1 MGRLGLMTVL
11 GPSWDSRPR
20 VRYIC
25 RATIDPS
32 CQPGAGMDLRQ
43 IMYFMVA
50 YEERSITKAARKVGL
65 VQPALSVQIKRLE
78 DEFGGALFLRQRG
91 GIDPTALG
99 MSFYKLCQ
107 PIRASIAQ
115 AQQSMRELREPGQV
129 FGGVRCGFPPS
140 YFKAVLGTVLGDFAA
155 RYPGVD
161 LTVRE
166 GYGGTLRRWVA
177 DGELDFAFGSSS
189 QPESGLAEIAV
200 FEEDLALVSGRALAG
215 DRFKPCDIGAIAGLK
230 LMLPSSQH
238 LLGPILRE
246 HIATGVIRPARTMV
260 VDSYL
265 GVLAIARVSDWAAL
279 VPVTGLLD
287 EMADSNL
294 FIYPIA
300 RPFLTFRWHVSHRQG
315 APLSAAARLLIDA
328 TITALNAKRVVWE
341 RLCRQY
347 AAAAPA
353 PKRRAAAARSIKP
366 GRPAR
371 RR

>member
-1 MGRLGLMTVL
+1 
-11 GPSWDSRPR
+11 
-20 VRYIC
+20 
-25 RATIDPS
+25 
-32 CQPGAGMDLRQ
+32 MDLRQ
-43 IMYFMVA
+43 IMYFMSA

-91 GIDPTALG
+91 GIEPTALG
-99 MSFYKLCQ
+99 ISFYQLCQ

-115 AQQSMRELREPGQV
+115 AQQSMRDLREPGQV

-140 YFKAVLGTVLGDFAA
+140 YFKAVLGTVLADFAE

-189 QPESGLAEIAV
+189 QAASGLAEITV
-200 FEEDLALVSGRALAG
+200 FEEDLALVSGRPLAG
-215 DRFKPCDIGAIAGLK
+215 ASFTPCDIGSIADLK
-230 LMLPSSQH
+230 LMVPSLQQN
-238 LLGPILRE
+238 LGPILRE
-246 HIATGVIRPARTMV
+246 HIATGVIHPKRTMV

-265 GVLAIARVSDWAAL
+265 GVLEIARVSDWAAL
-279 VPVTGLLD
+279 IPVTGLLD
-287 EMADSNL
+287 EMSNPDL

-300 RPFLTFRWHVSHRQG
+300 RPFLTFRWHVSHQEDK
-315 APLSAAARLLIDA
+315 PLTAAARLLIDS
-328 TITALNAKRVVWE
+328 TITALTAKRAAWE
-341 RLCRQY
+341 QMCRQH
-347 AAAAPA
+347 AAMA
-353 PKRRAAAARSIKP
+353 PKRRPRVAAAAKRSAAPSLRVQLK
-366 GRPAR
+366 R